1 MIAKPHTI
9 DAAIER
15 TRREIEDPCGV
26 TGINWRAL
34 SGGSGYGFMRRL
46 SIEAQRRHE
55 MLCRLRGIQ

>member
-46 SIEAQRRHE
+46 SIEAQRRYD
-55 MLCRLRGIQ
+55 LLSKLRGIQ